1 MFLHP
6 KGSHS
11 VVPFLFLLI
20 FNYKMLTRVYFT
32 NHPVYHSF
40 LSERGFKATQTNTA
54 M

>member
-6 KGSHS
+6 KGSHG

-20 FNYKMLTRVYFT
+20 FNYKMLTKVCFT
-32 NHPVYHSF
+32 NYPVYRIF
-40 LSERGFKATQTNTA
+40 LSEHGFKATQTNTA